1 MNQVFEKI
9 SLAAGGSHYPT
20 INSALQQKFGE
31 LVVQQIIDCIHRR
44 MESSQAPNDAT
55 VLSELKE
62 DILRTFELEWSDP
75 DWDPAAELQKIF
87 DEFDLGNDTK

>member
-1 MNQVFEKI
+1 
-9 SLAAGGSHYPT
+9 
-20 INSALQQKFGE
+20 
-31 LVVQQIIDCIHRR
+31 

-62 DILRTFELEWSDP
+62 DILRTFELEWMDP
-75 DWDPAAELQKIF
+75 DWNPTAELQKIF